1 MLWLS
6 CFFSNYLF
14 TSFGRQ
20 FWICPKSCQRRKWMS
35 PYHEF
40 AIAFSSVFKCKTI
53 LKREKC
59 LWKNIFFTYLV
70 LVFPTQEGWQ
80 SSISWCIDAQVSDA
94 DKYISIYNTQRSLLK
109 IFVQGFFWIFFICLN
124 EANMN
129 ADIVNII
136 KKYFKTVFLKEIT
149 QLVIKLLRPKICVQ
163 VHHQVTPVIWRL

>member
-1 MLWLS
+1 MS

-20 FWICPKSCQRRKWMS
+20 FWICPKSYQRRKWMS
-35 PYHEF
+35 PYYEF

-80 SSISWCIDAQVSDA
+80 SSISWCIDAQVSDV
-94 DKYISIYNTQRSLLK
+94 DEYIYTIYINIHYITYIYYLYILA
-109 IFVQGFFWIFFICLN
+109 L
-124 EANMN
+124 
-129 ADIVNII
+129 VNRYRYYSKQHQYLI
-136 KKYFKTVFLKEIT
+136 KEWKVIHAVLFLAPPPP
-149 QLVIKLLRPKICVQ
+149 LVSE
-163 VHHQVTPVIWRL
+163 